1 MSILSIANGTIN
13 ILRYQYNNNQDIT
26 ELIIADT
33 VEEIGDGAFRG
44 CTNLKT
50 ITQGS
55 SLHTI
60 GWNAFT
66 RCDSLMSLF
75 LSDSVKRVGSEAFS
89 CSGLTYVEFEDND
102 DISIKN
108 CAFAFCKRLAC
119 AILPNGL
126 KHICG
131 GTFLGCTNLKDV
143 FIPGT
148 VKSIGM
154 MAFSEVAAKQI
165 ELPDSVEAIYSNAFA
180 MSKLT
185 SIVVPNSVYEIHPFA
200 FAQCSD
206 LRSVDIG
213 KSVVCVGKKAF
224 EDCSAL
230 SEVTFRSTI
239 MGSIGTYVFKGC
251 KNLKRINV
259 PMSAM
264 DTYKRLLPKYLH
276 RKLVGF

>member
-26 ELIIADT
+26 ELVIADT

-66 RCDSLMSLF
+66 RCDSLKSLY

-131 GTFLGCTNLKDV
+131 GTFLGCTNLEDV

-200 FAQCSD
+200 FA
-206 LRSVDIG
+206 
-213 KSVVCVGKKAF
+213 F

-251 KNLKRINV
+251 KGLKRINV
-259 PMSAM
+259 PVSAM